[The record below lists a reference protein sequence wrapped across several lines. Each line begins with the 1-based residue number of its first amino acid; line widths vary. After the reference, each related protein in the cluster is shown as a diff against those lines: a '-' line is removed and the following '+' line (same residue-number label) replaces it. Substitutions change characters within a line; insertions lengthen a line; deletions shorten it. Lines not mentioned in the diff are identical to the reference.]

1 MPPVA
6 DALGLPGQA
15 VVVGQCAACGCAIQQ
30 HDLGHFTASGVW
42 LCFAHAPLLSDVVRQ
57 YQEGYPGDSFWY
69 DEKEYLHE
77 RELAEDDLITN
88 GDRKIVW
95 LASFSP

>member
-1 MPPVA
+1 MPP
-6 DALGLPGQA
+6 LGHPS
-15 VVVGQCAACGCAIQQ
+15 VIGQCAACGCAIHL

-57 YQEGYPGDSFWY
+57 YQEGHPGDSFWH